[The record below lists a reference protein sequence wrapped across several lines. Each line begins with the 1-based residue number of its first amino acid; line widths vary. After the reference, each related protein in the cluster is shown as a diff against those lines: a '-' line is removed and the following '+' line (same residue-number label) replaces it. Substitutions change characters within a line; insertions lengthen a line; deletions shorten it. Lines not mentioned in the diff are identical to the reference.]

1 MTSTEMRNYFFFCGK
16 CSLRKPVVEKLPF
29 MMSQRSTRQASKSNE
44 LSFRPLVFSP
54 RLWIF
59 HILARRSKVKMF
71 YQKAVNRRLN
81 MMFRELCRGVFLDNR
96 SKMKKMKNIFLKMIP
111 DLLPLNNFNVK
122 FNLKNIYLKNAPN

>member
-1 MTSTEMRNYFFFCGK
+1 
-16 CSLRKPVVEKLPF
+16 

-44 LSFRPLVFSP
+44 SLLQGFHSALLFFPPTLDLPHLSRKIKGKL
-54 RLWIF
+54 
-59 HILARRSKVKMF
+59 F

-122 FNLKNIYLKNAPN
+122 FNLKNINLKKMHRINHLTFSNVRSD